1 MKNWKKQPYPADKA
15 AFPLLF
21 LPLKG
26 NNDAAVGVNTGRVG
40 GDAGNLLQR
49 GVNHMAFIG
58 VHRLQR
64 DAAAVLDY
72 LSSHLVCKALQALL
86 PLGTVIFR
94 IQLDTDP
101 AAGTVDGITGELL
114 DGIQR
119 LTPAADD
126 GTEAL
131 PLPKRPYNGPFR
143 EGIP

>member
-1 MKNWKKQPYPADKA
+1 MEAFGEKLKKA
-15 AFPLLF
+15 ALSGGQGCFSLFF
-21 LPLKG
+21 LPVKG

-40 GDAGNLLQR
+40 GDAGTLLQR

-119 LTPAADD
+119 LAPMMA
-126 GTEAL
+126 
-131 PLPKRPYNGPFR
+131 PRPCPSKKTL
-143 EGIP
+143 